1 MPQLVWSTLPN
12 GQCDYLSRQWVEYT
26 GAPES
31 EHLGSGW
38 LQAVHLEDRAAIAA
52 CWNAAVRGDADYD
65 VKYRLRG
72 GDDVY
77 RWFAARGRPL
87 HDEQGCVVRWFG
99 TCTDITEIVQAGEV
113 LEERVA
119 ERTRELEE
127 VNRRLLDEAAE
138 RAKAEAA
145 LARAQRLEAI
155 GQLTGGVAHD
165 FNNLLTVIVGNLDM
179 IVRSADDADRVRRLA
194 ATALGAAERG
204 ETVTR
209 QLLAFSRQQALK
221 PQVIELNRLIRNF
234 EAFAHR
240 AAGEAV
246 DLRLDV
252 DKDDLHC
259 RIDPAQFETAIL
271 NLVVNARDAT
281 APGGQ
286 VTIETRGR
294 SIGQPG
300 PEDPPD
306 IGHGDYVV
314 VAVRDSGCGIPP
326 DVLPRV
332 FDPFFTT
339 KDVGKGSGLGLS
351 QVYGFVRQSGGNVR
365 IESQSGVG
373 TAVRIYLPLTLPRTG
388 RSIAAPE
395 HGAACQDALAPAKG
409 ETVLVVEDDHEVLGI
424 ALEMLR
430 GLNYSVLVA
439 RDAAEALDVL
449 RGPARVDLLFSD
461 VVMPRGMHGAELARL
476 ARSLRPDLPV
486 LLTSGYTARALSEE
500 HGVADDFP
508 LLPKPYRLADL
519 ARALRGALTS
529 RRASA
534 EAHSNPRVLV
544 VEDDAFVRLSAVT
557 LLGECGFDV
566 VGDAANSE
574 AALARLAELQTDGG
588 VDVLFTDIGLPG
600 MDGRALATEARRRH
614 PHLQIVLATGYA
626 READGE
632 DDRDV
637 IHLGKPY
644 HRAELARLRARVTAP
659 AR

>member
-1 MPQLVWSTLPN
+1 
-12 GQCDYLSRQWVEYT
+12 
-26 GAPES
+26 
-31 EHLGSGW
+31 
-38 LQAVHLEDRAAIAA
+38 
-52 CWNAAVRGDADYD
+52 
-65 VKYRLRG
+65 
-72 GDDVY
+72 
-77 RWFAARGRPL
+77 
-87 HDEQGCVVRWFG
+87 
-99 TCTDITEIVQAGEV
+99 
-113 LEERVA
+113 
-119 ERTRELEE
+119 
-127 VNRRLLDEAAE
+127 
-138 RAKAEAA
+138 
-145 LARAQRLEAI
+145 
-155 GQLTGGVAHD
+155 
-165 FNNLLTVIVGNLDM
+165 
-179 IVRSADDADRVRRLA
+179 
-194 ATALGAAERG
+194 
-204 ETVTR
+204 VTR

-234 EAFAHR
+234 EAFARR
-240 AAGEAV
+240 ATGEAV

-271 NLVVNARDAT
+271 NLVVNARDAP

-300 PEDPPD
+300 PKDPPD
-306 IGHGDYVV
+306 IAPGDYVV
-314 VAVRDSGCGIPP
+314 VAVRDTGCGIPP

-365 IESQSGVG
+365 IESQPGVG
-373 TAVRIYLPLTLPRTG
+373 TTVRIYLPRTG
-388 RSIAAPE
+388 RSIAAAE
-395 HGAACQDALAPAKG
+395 HRAACQDALAPAKG
-409 ETVLVVEDDHEVLGI
+409 ETVLMVEDDQEVLEI

-439 RDAAEALDVL
+439 RDAQEALDVL
-449 RGPARVDLLFSD
+449 RGPERVDLLFSD
-461 VVMPRGMHGAELARL
+461 VVMPRGMNGAELARL
-476 ARSLRPDLPV
+476 ARALRPELPV

-500 HGVADDFP
+500 HGIADDFP
-508 LLPKPYRLADL
+508 LLPKPYRVAELAC
-519 ARALRGALTS
+519 ALRGALAP
-529 RRASA
+529 R
-534 EAHSNPRVLV
+534 EAPATAKSKPRVLV
-544 VEDDAFVRLSAVT
+544 VEDDVFVRLSAVT

-600 MDGRALATEARRRH
+600 MDGRALATEASRRH

-626 READGE
+626 READGG
-632 DDRDV
+632 DDGDV

-644 HRAELARLRARVTAP
+644 HRAELTRLREQVTATP